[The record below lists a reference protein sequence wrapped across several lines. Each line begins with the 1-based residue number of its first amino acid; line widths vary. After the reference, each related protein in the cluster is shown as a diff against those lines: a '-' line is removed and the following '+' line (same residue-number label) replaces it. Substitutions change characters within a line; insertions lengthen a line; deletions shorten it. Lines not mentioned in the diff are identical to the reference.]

1 VGRGSRPAPGDPVP
15 MPEDARAVVQARIEA
30 LSTYAQDALGV
41 CALSARPTVDVVSS
55 VIGPRRA
62 RGGLREAA
70 DAGVV
75 EVDGGELAF
84 AHPLLTAAAYNSM
97 TLAKRRALHRRLA
110 AVVDDP
116 EPRGRHLALAADGPD
131 PSVASA
137 LDAAARDA
145 RGRGAPAAGAELLE
159 LARRLTDRD
168 DAAALHRRT
177 LKASEYHFEAGDAG
191 TSRQ

>member
-1 VGRGSRPAPGDPVP
+1 LNQTCGPCFPSQAKALSLGSR
-15 MPEDARAVVQARIEA
+15 
-30 LSTYAQDALGV
+30 ALGV

-84 AHPLLTAAAYNSM
+84 AHPLLTAAACNSM

-116 EPRGRHLALAADGPD
+116 EPRGRHLALAADGRTPLLH
-131 PSVASA
+131 PHSMPPHVTH
-137 LDAAARDA
+137 
-145 RGRGAPAAGAELLE
+145 AGE
-159 LARRLTDRD
+159 ARRPRGPNCSSSL
-168 DAAALHRRT
+168 AA
-177 LKASEYHFEAGDAG
+177 
-191 TSRQ
+191 

>member
-1 VGRGSRPAPGDPVP
+1 MNSAGKMLESIHRDDVPRGLIFS
-15 MPEDARAVVQARIEA
+15 
-30 LSTYAQDALGV
+30 LGY
-41 CALSARPTVDVVSS
+41 R
-55 VIGPRRA
+55 
-62 RGGLREAA
+62 
-70 DAGVV
+70 V
-75 EVDGGELAF
+75 EPGGELAF

-97 TLAKRRALHRRLA
+97 TLAKRWALHRRLA

-177 LKASEYHFEAGDAG
+177 LKASEYHFEADDAG
-191 TSRQ
+191 TPRQ